1 MVGRPLSCDESTYNC
16 LRLDYA
22 RVCVE
27 VDASLPY
34 VHKFEID
41 SPLTSEPITVKVD
54 YEWKPSR
61 CEKCL
66 IFGHSCPITPTPLL
80 NKGKLPATTPIPK
93 PNTTLTP
100 IKPPTDPSTSA
111 QPPSIEVPIPIPI
124 PALPQSIPNST
135 TNLPPAGADMVVAPR
150 PPTPI
155 PTLNAP
161 ISLPNPNDNPISDD
175 PKPLDEGSIDANP
188 NSDDSK
194 PLDEGST
201 GHRIQHPT
209 FLDTTNCLVS
219 KMDSLQS
226 TSEASSAIEASTAET
241 STASYHLM
249 RVIMILPILHQKL
262 CGRKKVGGNG
272 RRPRAFNGCKFL
284 FLTCLA

>member
-1 MVGRPLSCDESTYNC
+1 MATERLLLATRVPSKFKPPLSHHHVHNLSLHTFYRSQLPTMSKIPTTGSRSQSANTDNSWANKVRVSDSSTRFT
-16 LRLDYA
+16 LEPLSRQPIGHRL
-22 RVCVE
+22 V
-27 VDASLPY
+27 
-34 VHKFEID
+34 I
-41 SPLTSEPITVKVD
+41 SED
-54 YEWKPSR
+54 M
-61 CEKCL
+61 
-66 IFGHSCPITPTPLL
+66 LL
-80 NKGKLPATTPIPK
+80 DN

-135 TNLPPAGADMVVAPR
+135 TNLPPAGADMVVAPL

-226 TSEASSAIEASTAET
+226 TSEASTAET
-241 STASYHLM
+241 STASIPLNESHNDS
-249 RVIMILPILHQKL
+249 PNPSPK
-262 CGRKKVGGNG
+262 
-272 RRPRAFNGCKFL
+272 
-284 FLTCLA
+284 T

>member
-1 MVGRPLSCDESTYNC
+1 
-16 LRLDYA
+16 
-22 RVCVE
+22 
-27 VDASLPY
+27 
-34 VHKFEID
+34 
-41 SPLTSEPITVKVD
+41 
-54 YEWKPSR
+54 
-61 CEKCL
+61 
-66 IFGHSCPITPTPLL
+66 
-80 NKGKLPATTPIPK
+80 
-93 PNTTLTP
+93 
-100 IKPPTDPSTSA
+100 
-111 QPPSIEVPIPIPI
+111 
-124 PALPQSIPNST
+124 
-135 TNLPPAGADMVVAPR
+135 MVVAPR